1 MRLRWTRIR
10 GHPCSGCNMSDE
22 SIDRGASVDSMSD
35 QMVFYFA
42 YGSNADPDRFRSR
55 VGLWRSCSAAGLE
68 GYGLRFAASVQSEGG
83 GGAVI
88 DEASEGTVDGVLY
101 EITPE
106 QMAAMDREEFDQ
118 SRDTDGK
125 GRRLTVTV
133 STEQAPRVAECYTVR
148 DDGAWRALVTA
159 RRLSESSSLY
169 WIRPCACSLT
179 AGEARRGCSHSTVI
193 QPN

>member
-1 MRLRWTRIR
+1 M
-10 GHPCSGCNMSDE
+10 
-22 SIDRGASVDSMSD
+22 DSMSG

-55 VGLWRSCSAAGLE
+55 VGSWRSCSAAGLR
-68 GYGLRFAASVQSEGG
+68 GYGLRFAASVQSESG

-88 DEASEGTVDGVLY
+88 DEEGDGTVDGVLY

-106 QMAAMDREEFDQ
+106 QMEAMDREEFDP

-133 STEQAPRVAECYTVR
+133 STEQGPRVAECYTVR
-148 DDGAWRALVTA
+148 DDGAWRAPSERYLGFIIRGLEAAGHSRDANERVRRAA
-159 RRLSESSSLY
+159 RRDED
-169 WIRPCACSLT
+169 
-179 AGEARRGCSHSTVI
+179 
-193 QPN
+193 